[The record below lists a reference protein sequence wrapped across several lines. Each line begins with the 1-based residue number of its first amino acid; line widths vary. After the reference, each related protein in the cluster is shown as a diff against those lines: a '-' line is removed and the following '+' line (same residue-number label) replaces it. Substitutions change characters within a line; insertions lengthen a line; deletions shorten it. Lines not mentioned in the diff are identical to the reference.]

1 MDKEYG
7 IFMWNLQREL
17 DNINKHGIDFNLA
30 RKVFEDNKRK
40 IFIDS
45 LHSKEEERYF
55 CIGKVGMR
63 IITVRFVYR
72 EGKIRIF
79 GAGNWR
85 KARKYYEKK

>member
-7 IFMWNLQREL
+7 IFVWNIQKESE
-17 DNINKHGIDFNLA
+17 NIDKHGINFNLA
-30 RKVFEDNKRK
+30 KEVFKDRERK

-45 LHSKEEERYF
+45 LHSKDEERYF
-55 CIGKVGMR
+55 CIGRVGER

-85 KARKYYEKK
+85 KAKKYYEKK